1 MTVSVPSAPIGP
13 EVPLTVVQASPVSAH
28 LNRHRMWRPVMF
40 LAATSLVLVACGGSS
55 NKQSTGT
62 SSATTA
68 PATTTTT
75 APATTTTTV
84 PVSAQSSYL
93 AGNAHPQYPA
103 GTPDEMSVVYQA
115 PIASD
120 ENGTSVPF
128 VFRNHTKAAVSHVD
142 ISATAT
148 DTAGKIVASG
158 SSQGTAPAV
167 VEPNQWAYAYI
178 YFSPGTA
185 LATADKLSFSFE
197 TSPANTQSYNTA
209 PIQVTQ
215 ANLSGTAIA
224 GGVQNTTGQKVEG
237 PISISAYCL
246 NSAGKPTRVHST
258 FTTGSGDLAPAS
270 KDSFQVD
277 LYGQSCPSFLVG
289 ASGWYAP

>member
-1 MTVSVPSAPIGP
+1 MAVPAPSAPMP
-13 EVPLTVVQASPVSAH
+13 AMPLTAVQAPSTSH
-28 LNRHRMWRPVMF
+28 HNNRGMWRGAMF
-40 LAATSLVLVACGGSS
+40 LALASLVLVACGGSS
-55 NKQSTGT
+55 HPQSTGT
-62 SSATTA
+62 STTTTV

-75 APATTTTTV
+75 APVTTTTTV

-103 GTPDEMSVVYQA
+103 GTPGEMSVVYHA
-115 PIASD
+115 PIAAD
-120 ENGTSVPF
+120 ENGTAVPL

-142 ISATAT
+142 ISASAT

-167 VEPNQWAYAYI
+167 VEPGQWAYGYI

-185 LATADKLSFSFE
+185 LAATDKLSFSFE
-197 TSPANTQSYNTA
+197 TSPATTQSYNTA

-237 PISISAYCL
+237 PISISTYCL
-246 NSAGKPTRVHST
+246 NSAGNPTRVHSD
-258 FTTGSGDLAPAS
+258 FTSGSGDLAPDAR
-270 KDSFQVD
+270 DSFQVD

-289 ASGWYAP
+289 ASGWFA